1 MKASNI
7 LLIIVLSLFL
17 SAMVA
22 SNLVLKKQFDKID
35 RKDPYSGYLT
45 HSLEPFHY
53 VRLQGVGFG
62 VTEVSQGKDFE
73 IKFVVD
79 QKFIDWKVVNDTLTV
94 NYKKDFPEG
103 GQSPQQIVHTLP
115 SVYIFVP
122 ALKGLESNTIN
133 CKIKNMKQESLDIKQ
148 IGGAMV
154 LLENQVNDLRA
165 DFVSGAIVTAYRE
178 NDFGKSKI
186 TVRDS
191 STFQVDSNIF
201 KSLDLAVGDSAHV
214 KMPGS
219 LLKKL

>member
-1 MKASNI
+1 MKTSNI
-7 LLIIVLSLFL
+7 LIIIMLSLFL

-22 SNLVLKKQFDKID
+22 SNLVLKKEFDKID
-35 RKDPYSGYLT
+35 RKDPYSGYT
-45 HSLEPFHY
+45 KHSLQPFHY
-53 VRLQGVGFG
+53 VKLQGVGFG

-79 QKFIDWKVVNDTLTV
+79 RKFLDWKVINDTLTV

-133 CKIKNMKQESLDIKQ
+133 CKIKNMKQESLTVKQ

-154 LLENQVNDLRA
+154 MLENQISDLRA
-165 DFVSGAIVTAYRE
+165 DFVSGAIVTTYRE
-178 NDFGKSKI
+178 NEFGNSKI
-186 TVRDS
+186 TVQDS
-191 STFQVDSNIF
+191 STFQVDSNVF
-201 KSLDLAVGDSAHV
+201 KSLDLQVGDSAHV
-214 KMPGS
+214 KVPGS